1 MYDRAHLKG
10 LALFGIGVLSGIAVA
25 KTASRRSR
33 TCPTTNH
40 DPRPR
45 AEHTDIENDRITSQP
60 VRPQMAGPNVASKRM
75 WFLPVALVVLA
86 FLTGLGGYS
95 AYHKAT
101 TQLPA
106 PLPQEDG
113 AILILLRAPDISAHI
128 TLTMN
133 TAGDFSIRL
142 DSSKGAGRFLAV
154 FSGETLTDPEPYR
167 GFAADSRFESLALPR
182 HGKQKYYRY
191 GTFSTWCVTHPAQRC
206 GRSGSIYTING
217 YDPTADEALQI
228 ESGIFKPKNSGPS
241 PIRDDIEGKFRKQ
254 FVRSEGS
261 TVVGR
266 TPALAIQGLAHYS
279 HFRTSI
285 DLPFSS
291 VQLSGDLS
299 GALPGAWYPPKK
311 ATVSVEV
318 TSDDL
323 SGNPS
328 PTIPIGYRLDSSSPS
343 TASSGEL
350 RWTLGDLESATWT
363 ITDLRKERE
372 QSQLLF
378 IAGILLGAAAG
389 FFASAI
395 ERILSFLAKSQ

>member
-1 MYDRAHLKG
+1 MHDRISLKG
-10 LALFGIGVLSGIAVA
+10 IALFGLGVLSGIAGA
-25 KTASRRSR
+25 RTASRRSR

-45 AEHTDIENDRITSQP
+45 AGHTDIENDGSASQP
-60 VRPQMAGPNVASKRM
+60 VGPQMAGPNVASKRV
-75 WFLPVALVVLA
+75 WFLPAALVILA
-86 FLTGLGGYS
+86 LLTALGGYS

-106 PLPQEDG
+106 PVPKEDG

-133 TAGDFSIRL
+133 TAGHFSLRL
-142 DSSKGAGRFLAV
+142 DSSDGVGRFLAV
-154 FSGETLTDPEPYR
+154 FSGETLIDPEPYSEPAT
-167 GFAADSRFESLALPR
+167 GSQFESLVLPR
-182 HGKQKYYRY
+182 HDKQKYYRS
-191 GTFSTWCVTHPAQRC
+191 GAFSTWCVTHPSQRC
-206 GRSGSIYTING
+206 DGHDSIYSISG
-217 YDPTADEALQI
+217 YHPTAAEAFQI
-228 ESGIFKPKNSGPS
+228 ESGIFKPKNSGSS
-241 PIRDDIEGKFRKQ
+241 PIRHNIDGKFRKQ

-266 TPALAIQGLAHYS
+266 TPALAIQGLAHFS

-291 VQLSGDLS
+291 VQLSGALS
-299 GALPGAWYPPKK
+299 GRWYPPKK
-311 ATVSVEV
+311 ATVSVEM
-318 TSDDL
+318 TSDEL
-323 SGNPS
+323 FSNPS
-328 PTIPIGYRLDSSSPS
+328 PTIPVGYRLDSSSPS

-372 QSQLLF
+372 QSRALF
-378 IAGILLGAAAG
+378 IAGILLGAATGLLAP
-389 FFASAI
+389 AI
-395 ERILSFLAKSQ
+395 ERVLSFLASQNSRQ